1 MENAV
6 DSLKIAFGVLI
17 FTVAL
22 SISISTFSNARR
34 AIDGITT
41 IKDKTQ
47 EYVYLEPSTNS
58 NRDVGIETIIPALYK
73 AYSENYRVEFWVK
86 DSAGTEKKLILY
98 SRRNVEARENWEEVN
113 YIDLIDEN
121 FGSESL
127 AIDHL
132 NALLTNGHTK
142 FYINASKSYGV
153 KDISAY
159 KRYNSTNT
167 ILLYDEE
174 IGSKSGDIA
183 IGSEG
188 LYEFLKDKKF
198 EERLGE
204 YYQEDKSEQENKK
217 NNSNNN
223 SNNQENETE
232 ILEINKTKKRII
244 TYVWKN
250 Y

>member
-47 EYVYLEPSTNS
+47 EYVYLEPSTTS

-86 DSAGTEKKLILY
+86 DSAGAEKKLILY
-98 SRRNVEARENWEEVN
+98 SRRNVEAVEARENWEEVN

-142 FYINASKSYGV
+142 FYINASKAYGV

-204 YYQEDKSEQENKK
+204 YYQEDKSEGKV
-217 NNSNNN
+217 SD
-223 SNNQENETE
+223 T
-232 ILEINKTKKRII
+232 LEINKTKKRII

>member
-47 EYVYLEPSTNS
+47 ECVYLEPSTTS

-98 SRRNVEARENWEEVN
+98 SRRNVEAREKNWEEVN

-142 FYINASKSYGV
+142 FYINASKAYGV

-204 YYQEDKSEQENKK
+204 YYQEDKSEGKV
-217 NNSNNN
+217 SD
-223 SNNQENETE
+223 T
-232 ILEINKTKKRII
+232 LEINKTKKRII

>member
-6 DSLKIAFGVLI
+6 DSLKIAFGVLF

-47 EYVYLEPSTNS
+47 EYVYLEPSTTS

-98 SRRNVEARENWEEVN
+98 SRRNVEAREKNWEEVN

-142 FYINASKSYGV
+142 FYINASKAYGV

-204 YYQEDKSEQENKK
+204 YYQEDKSEGKV
-217 NNSNNN
+217 SD
-223 SNNQENETE
+223 T
-232 ILEINKTKKRII
+232 LEINKTKKRII

>member
-6 DSLKIAFGVLI
+6 DLLKIAFGVLI

-47 EYVYLEPSTNS
+47 EYVYLEPSTTS

-98 SRRNVEARENWEEVN
+98 SRRNVEAREKNWEEVN

-142 FYINASKSYGV
+142 FYINASKAYGV

-204 YYQEDKSEQENKK
+204 YYQEDKSEGKV
-217 NNSNNN
+217 SD
-223 SNNQENETE
+223 T
-232 ILEINKTKKRII
+232 LEINKTKKRII

>member
-47 EYVYLEPSTNS
+47 EYVYLEPSTTS
-58 NRDVGIETIIPALYK
+58 NRNVWIETIIPALYK

-98 SRRNVEARENWEEVN
+98 SRRNVEAREKNWEEVN

-142 FYINASKSYGV
+142 FYINASKAYGV

-204 YYQEDKSEQENKK
+204 YYQEDKSEGKV
-217 NNSNNN
+217 SD
-223 SNNQENETE
+223 T
-232 ILEINKTKKRII
+232 LEINKTKKRII

>member
-6 DSLKIAFGVLI
+6 DSLKIAFGVLF

-47 EYVYLEPSTNS
+47 EYVYLEPSTTS

-98 SRRNVEARENWEEVN
+98 SRRNVEARENWEWEEVN

-142 FYINASKSYGV
+142 FYINASKAYGV

-204 YYQEDKSEQENKK
+204 YYQEDKSEGKV
-217 NNSNNN
+217 SD
-223 SNNQENETE
+223 T
-232 ILEINKTKKRII
+232 LEINKTKKRII

>member
-47 EYVYLEPSTNS
+47 EYVYLEPSTTS

-86 DSAGTEKKLILY
+86 DSAGAEKKLILY
-98 SRRNVEARENWEEVN
+98 SRRNVEAREKNWEEVN

-132 NALLTNGHTK
+132 N
-142 FYINASKSYGV
+142 GV

-204 YYQEDKSEQENKK
+204 YYQEDKSEGKV
-217 NNSNNN
+217 SD
-223 SNNQENETE
+223 T
-232 ILEINKTKKRII
+232 LEINKTKKRII

>member
-47 EYVYLEPSTNS
+47 EYVYLEPSTTS

-86 DSAGTEKKLILY
+86 DSAGAEKKLILY
-98 SRRNVEARENWEEVN
+98 SRINVEARENYWEEVN

-142 FYINASKSYGV
+142 FYINALKTYGF

-174 IGSKSGDIA
+174 IGSESGDIA

-204 YYQEDKSEQENKK
+204 YYQEDKSEGKV
-217 NNSNNN
+217 SD
-223 SNNQENETE
+223 T
-232 ILEINKTKKRII
+232 LEINKTKKRII

>member
-47 EYVYLEPSTNS
+47 EYVYLEPSTTS

-98 SRRNVEARENWEEVN
+98 SRRNVEARENNWEEVN

-142 FYINASKSYGV
+142 FYINSSKSYGV

-174 IGSKSGDIA
+174 IGSKSRDIA

-204 YYQEDKSEQENKK
+204 YYQEDKSEGKV
-217 NNSNNN
+217 SD
-223 SNNQENETE
+223 T
-232 ILEINKTKKRII
+232 LEINKTKKRII

>member
-47 EYVYLEPSTNS
+47 EYVYLEPSTTS

-98 SRRNVEARENWEEVN
+98 SRRNVEARENWEWEEVN

-142 FYINASKSYGV
+142 FYINSSKSYGV

-204 YYQEDKSEQENKK
+204 YYQEDKSEGKV
-217 NNSNNN
+217 SD
-223 SNNQENETE
+223 T
-232 ILEINKTKKRII
+232 LEINKTKKRII

>member
-6 DSLKIAFGVLI
+6 DSLKIAFGILI

-22 SISISTFSNARR
+22 SISISTFSNAKQ
-34 AIDGITT
+34 AIDSVITS
-41 IKDKTQ
+41 KDKTQ
-47 EYVYLEPSTNS
+47 EYVYIQPASSS

-86 DSAGTEKKLILY
+86 DSAGAEKKLILY
-98 SRRNVEARENWEEVN
+98 SRINVEARENYWEEVN

-142 FYINASKSYGV
+142 FYINALKTYGF

-174 IGSKSGDIA
+174 IGSESGDIA

-204 YYQEDKSEQENKK
+204 YYQEDKSEGKV
-217 NNSNNN
+217 SD
-223 SNNQENETE
+223 T
-232 ILEINKTKKRII
+232 LEINKTKKRII

>member
-47 EYVYLEPSTNS
+47 EYVYLEPSTTS

-86 DSAGTEKKLILY
+86 DSAGAEKKLILY

-142 FYINASKSYGV
+142 FYTQNTTGVTDIMEVTPKFLAEQLDSIFTDINPDAIKTGMVSSSELIETIADKLTEYHAKNIVVDPVIDRKSV
-153 KDISAY
+153 
-159 KRYNSTNT
+159 
-167 ILLYDEE
+167 
-174 IGSKSGDIA
+174 
-183 IGSEG
+183 
-188 LYEFLKDKKF
+188 
-198 EERLGE
+198 
-204 YYQEDKSEQENKK
+204 
-217 NNSNNN
+217 
-223 SNNQENETE
+223 
-232 ILEINKTKKRII
+232 
-244 TYVWKN
+244 V
-250 Y
+250 

>member
-1 MENAV
+1 MGGYIMENAV

-47 EYVYLEPSTNS
+47 EYVYLEPSTTS

-98 SRRNVEARENWEEVN
+98 SRRNVEAREKNWEEVN

-142 FYINASKSYGV
+142 FYINASKAYGV

-204 YYQEDKSEQENKK
+204 YYQEDKSEGKV
-217 NNSNNN
+217 SD
-223 SNNQENETE
+223 T
-232 ILEINKTKKRII
+232 LEINKTKKRII

>member
-1 MENAV
+1 M
-6 DSLKIAFGVLI
+6 
-17 FTVAL
+17 
-22 SISISTFSNARR
+22 
-34 AIDGITT
+34 
-41 IKDKTQ
+41 
-47 EYVYLEPSTNS
+47 
-58 NRDVGIETIIPALYK
+58 
-73 AYSENYRVEFWVK
+73 
-86 DSAGTEKKLILY
+86 
-98 SRRNVEARENWEEVN
+98 
-113 YIDLIDEN
+113 
-121 FGSESL
+121 
-127 AIDHL
+127 

-142 FYINASKSYGV
+142 FYINASKAYGV

-204 YYQEDKSEQENKK
+204 YYQEDKSEGKV
-217 NNSNNN
+217 SD
-223 SNNQENETE
+223 T
-232 ILEINKTKKRII
+232 LEINKTKKRII

>member
-34 AIDGITT
+34 AIDTT
-41 IKDKTQ
+41 TKDKTQ
-47 EYVYLEPSTNS
+47 EYVYLEPSTTS
-58 NRDVGIETIIPALYK
+58 NRDVGIETIVPALYK

-98 SRRNVEARENWEEVN
+98 SRRNVEVRENWEEVN

-204 YYQEDKSEQENKK
+204 YYQEDKSEGKV
-217 NNSNNN
+217 SD
-223 SNNQENETE
+223 T
-232 ILEINKTKKRII
+232 LEINKTKKRII

>member
-47 EYVYLEPSTNS
+47 EYVYLEPSTTS

-86 DSAGTEKKLILY
+86 DSAG
-98 SRRNVEARENWEEVN
+98 A
-113 YIDLIDEN
+113 EN

-142 FYINASKSYGV
+142 FYINSSKSYGV

-204 YYQEDKSEQENKK
+204 YYQEDKSEGKV
-217 NNSNNN
+217 SD
-223 SNNQENETE
+223 T
-232 ILEINKTKKRII
+232 LEINKTKKRII

>member
-47 EYVYLEPSTNS
+47 EYVYLEPSTTS

-73 AYSENYRVEFWVK
+73 AYSEHYRVEFWVK

-98 SRRNVEARENWEEVN
+98 SRRNVEAREKNWEEVN

-142 FYINASKSYGV
+142 FYINASKAYGV

-167 ILLYDEE
+167 ILLYDEG

-204 YYQEDKSEQENKK
+204 YYQEDKSEGKV
-217 NNSNNN
+217 SD
-223 SNNQENETE
+223 T
-232 ILEINKTKKRII
+232 LEINKTKKRII

>member
-41 IKDKTQ
+41 IKDKAQ
-47 EYVYLEPSTNS
+47 EYVYLEPSTTS

-98 SRRNVEARENWEEVN
+98 SRRNVEARENYWEEVN

-142 FYINASKSYGV
+142 FYINASKAYGV

-204 YYQEDKSEQENKK
+204 YYQEDKSEGKV
-217 NNSNNN
+217 SD
-223 SNNQENETE
+223 T
-232 ILEINKTKKRII
+232 LEINKTKKRII

>member
-47 EYVYLEPSTNS
+47 EYVYLEPSTTS

-98 SRRNVEARENWEEVN
+98 SRRNVEAREKNWEEVN

-142 FYINASKSYGV
+142 FYINASKAYGI

-204 YYQEDKSEQENKK
+204 YYQEDKSEGKV
-217 NNSNNN
+217 SD
-223 SNNQENETE
+223 T
-232 ILEINKTKKRII
+232 LEINKTKKRII

>member
-47 EYVYLEPSTNS
+47 EYVYLEPSTTS

-98 SRRNVEARENWEEVN
+98 SRRNVEAEARENWEEVN

-142 FYINASKSYGV
+142 FYINASKAYGV

-204 YYQEDKSEQENKK
+204 YYQEDKSEGKV
-217 NNSNNN
+217 SD
-223 SNNQENETE
+223 T
-232 ILEINKTKKRII
+232 LEINKTKKRII

>member
-1 MENAV
+1 M
-6 DSLKIAFGVLI
+6 
-17 FTVAL
+17 
-22 SISISTFSNARR
+22 
-34 AIDGITT
+34 
-41 IKDKTQ
+41 
-47 EYVYLEPSTNS
+47 
-58 NRDVGIETIIPALYK
+58 
-73 AYSENYRVEFWVK
+73 EFWVK

-98 SRRNVEARENWEEVN
+98 SRRNVEAREKNWEEVN

-142 FYINASKSYGV
+142 FYINASKAYGV

-204 YYQEDKSEQENKK
+204 YYQEDKSEGKV
-217 NNSNNN
+217 SD
-223 SNNQENETE
+223 T
-232 ILEINKTKKRII
+232 LEINKTKKRII

>member
-1 MENAV
+1 MGKRFCW
-6 DSLKIAFGVLI
+6 S
-17 FTVAL
+17 
-22 SISISTFSNARR
+22 
-34 AIDGITT
+34 
-41 IKDKTQ
+41 
-47 EYVYLEPSTNS
+47 
-58 NRDVGIETIIPALYK
+58 
-73 AYSENYRVEFWVK
+73 W
-86 DSAGTEKKLILY
+86 KKLILY

-142 FYINASKSYGV
+142 FYINASKAYGV

-188 LYEFLKDKKF
+188 LYEFLKDKNLKKD
-198 EERLGE
+198 L
-204 YYQEDKSEQENKK
+204 ENIIKK
-217 NNSNNN
+217 TRVKEKC
-223 SNNQENETE
+223 QT
-232 ILEINKTKKRII
+232 LLK
-244 TYVWKN
+244 
-250 Y
+250 

>member
-47 EYVYLEPSTNS
+47 EYVYLEPSTTS

-98 SRRNVEARENWEEVN
+98 SRRNVEARENNWEEVN
-113 YIDLIDEN
+113 YIDLIDEK

-142 FYINASKSYGV
+142 FYINESKAYEV

-204 YYQEDKSEQENKK
+204 YYQEDKSEGKV
-217 NNSNNN
+217 SD
-223 SNNQENETE
+223 T
-232 ILEINKTKKRII
+232 LEINKTKKRII

>member
-34 AIDGITT
+34 AIDSITT
-41 IKDKTQ
+41 TRDKTQ
-47 EYVYLEPSTNS
+47 EYVYLQPSTTS

-98 SRRNVEARENWEEVN
+98 SRRNVEARENYWEEVN

-142 FYINASKSYGV
+142 FYINASKAYGV

-204 YYQEDKSEQENKK
+204 YYQEDKSEGKV
-217 NNSNNN
+217 SD
-223 SNNQENETE
+223 T
-232 ILEINKTKKRII
+232 LEINKTKKRII

>member
-1 MENAV
+1 MENTV

-47 EYVYLEPSTNS
+47 EYVYLEPSTTS

-98 SRRNVEARENWEEVN
+98 SRRNVEAREKNWEEVN

-142 FYINASKSYGV
+142 FYINASKAYGV

-204 YYQEDKSEQENKK
+204 YYQEDKSEGKV
-217 NNSNNN
+217 SD
-223 SNNQENETE
+223 T
-232 ILEINKTKKRII
+232 LEINKTKKRII

>member
-1 MENAV
+1 M
-6 DSLKIAFGVLI
+6 
-17 FTVAL
+17 
-22 SISISTFSNARR
+22 
-34 AIDGITT
+34 
-41 IKDKTQ
+41 
-47 EYVYLEPSTNS
+47 
-58 NRDVGIETIIPALYK
+58 
-73 AYSENYRVEFWVK
+73 EFWVK
-86 DSAGTEKKLILY
+86 DSAGAEKKLILY

-183 IGSEG
+183 IGNEG

>member
-47 EYVYLEPSTNS
+47 EYVYLEPSTTS

-98 SRRNVEARENWEEVN
+98 SRRNVEAREKNWEEVN

-142 FYINASKSYGV
+142 FYINSSKSYGV

-204 YYQEDKSEQENKK
+204 YYQEDKSEGKV
-217 NNSNNN
+217 SD
-223 SNNQENETE
+223 T
-232 ILEINKTKKRII
+232 LEINKTKKRII

>member
-47 EYVYLEPSTNS
+47 EYVYLEPSTTS

-98 SRRNVEARENWEEVN
+98 SRRNVEARENWEWEEVN

-142 FYINASKSYGV
+142 FYINASKAYGV

-204 YYQEDKSEQENKK
+204 YYQEDKSEGKV
-217 NNSNNN
+217 SD
-223 SNNQENETE
+223 T
-232 ILEINKTKKRII
+232 LEINKTKKRII

>member
-47 EYVYLEPSTNS
+47 EYVYLEPSTTS

-86 DSAGTEKKLILY
+86 DSAGAEKKLILY
-98 SRRNVEARENWEEVN
+98 SRNVEARENWEEVN

-142 FYINASKSYGV
+142 FYINSSKSYGV

-204 YYQEDKSEQENKK
+204 YYQEDKSEGKV
-217 NNSNNN
+217 SD
-223 SNNQENETE
+223 T
-232 ILEINKTKKRII
+232 LEINKTKKRII

>member
-47 EYVYLEPSTNS
+47 EYVYLEPSTTS

-73 AYSENYRVEFWVK
+73 AYSENYRVEFLVK

-98 SRRNVEARENWEEVN
+98 SRRNVEARENWEWEEVN

-142 FYINASKSYGV
+142 FYINASKAYGV

-204 YYQEDKSEQENKK
+204 YYQEDKSEGKV
-217 NNSNNN
+217 SD
-223 SNNQENETE
+223 T
-232 ILEINKTKKRII
+232 LEINKTKKRII

>member
-47 EYVYLEPSTNS
+47 EYVYLEPSTTS

-98 SRRNVEARENWEEVN
+98 SRRNVEAREKNWEEVN

-204 YYQEDKSEQENKK
+204 YYQEDKSEGKV
-217 NNSNNN
+217 SD
-223 SNNQENETE
+223 T
-232 ILEINKTKKRII
+232 LEINKTKKRII

>member
-34 AIDGITT
+34 AIDSITT
-41 IKDKTQ
+41 TRDKTQ
-47 EYVYLEPSTNS
+47 EYVYLQPSTTS

-98 SRRNVEARENWEEVN
+98 SRRNVEARENYWEEVN

-142 FYINASKSYGV
+142 FYINASKAYGV

-204 YYQEDKSEQENKK
+204 YYQEDKSEGKV
-217 NNSNNN
+217 SN
-223 SNNQENETE
+223 T
-232 ILEINKTKKRII
+232 LEINKTKKRII

>member
-34 AIDGITT
+34 AIVGITT

-47 EYVYLEPSTNS
+47 EYVYLEPSTTS

-98 SRRNVEARENWEEVN
+98 SRRNVEAREKNWEEVN

-142 FYINASKSYGV
+142 FYINASKAYGV

-204 YYQEDKSEQENKK
+204 YYQEDKSEGKV
-217 NNSNNN
+217 SD
-223 SNNQENETE
+223 T
-232 ILEINKTKKRII
+232 LEINKTKKRII

>member
-47 EYVYLEPSTNS
+47 EYVYLEPSTTS

-98 SRRNVEARENWEEVN
+98 SRRNVEAREKNWEEVN

-142 FYINASKSYGV
+142 FYINASKAYGV

-174 IGSKSGDIA
+174 IGSIA

-204 YYQEDKSEQENKK
+204 YYQEDKSEGKV
-217 NNSNNN
+217 SD
-223 SNNQENETE
+223 T
-232 ILEINKTKKRII
+232 LEINKTKKRII

>member
-1 MENAV
+1 MQV
-6 DSLKIAFGVLI
+6 
-17 FTVAL
+17 
-22 SISISTFSNARR
+22 

-47 EYVYLEPSTNS
+47 EYVYLEPSTTS

-98 SRRNVEARENWEEVN
+98 SRRNVEAREKNWEEVN

-142 FYINASKSYGV
+142 FYINASKAYGV

-204 YYQEDKSEQENKK
+204 YYQEDKSEGKV
-217 NNSNNN
+217 SD
-223 SNNQENETE
+223 T
-232 ILEINKTKKRII
+232 LEINKTKKRII

>member
-47 EYVYLEPSTNS
+47 EYVYLEPSTTS

-86 DSAGTEKKLILY
+86 DSAGTEKKLSLY
-98 SRRNVEARENWEEVN
+98 SRRNVEAREKNWEEVN

-142 FYINASKSYGV
+142 FYINASKAYGV

-204 YYQEDKSEQENKK
+204 YYQEDKSEGKV
-217 NNSNNN
+217 SD
-223 SNNQENETE
+223 T
-232 ILEINKTKKRII
+232 LEINKTKKRII

>member
-17 FTVAL
+17 FTVAI

-34 AIDGITT
+34 AIDSITT
-41 IKDKTQ
+41 TRDKTQ
-47 EYVYLEPSTNS
+47 EYVYLQPSTTS

-86 DSAGTEKKLILY
+86 DSAGAEKKLILY
-98 SRRNVEARENWEEVN
+98 SRRNVEDRENYWEEVN

-142 FYINASKSYGV
+142 FYINALKTYGF

-174 IGSKSGDIA
+174 IGSESRDIA

-204 YYQEDKSEQENKK
+204 YYQEDKSEGKV
-217 NNSNNN
+217 SD
-223 SNNQENETE
+223 T
-232 ILEINKTKKRII
+232 LEINKTKKRII